1 MSGLLKMKILK
12 TSNDS
17 PDDEVI
23 NEAIDVLADGGVVL
37 YPTDTVYGLGA
48 NIFNNKAVRR
58 VFKIKQ
64 RNLLKPLSILVSNT
78 DAIDLVAKISIH
90 QKNTIE
96 RYLPGPY
103 TFILNKTPI
112 VPRVITSGLTHVGVR
127 VPENEISCRLASLF
141 PITTT
146 SANLSN
152 EDVLSTPEEILDQLG
167 CDVDLVIDVGP
178 LDSNNASTIVDLTTP
193 QPTFLRR

>member
-1 MSGLLKMKILK
+1 MKILK
-12 TSNDS
+12 TDNHS
-17 PDDEVI
+17 PDENVI
-23 NEAIDVLADGGVVL
+23 NEAIDVLANGGVVM

-48 NIFNNKAVRR
+48 DIFNNKAVRR

-64 RNLLKPLSILVSNT
+64 RSLLKPLSILVSNT
-78 DAIDLVAKISIH
+78 DAIDLVSKISIY

-96 RYLPGPY
+96 KYLPGPY
-103 TFILNKTPI
+103 TFILKKSTI
-112 VPRVITSGLTHVGVR
+112 VPRVVTSGLTHVGVR
-127 VPENEISCRLASLF
+127 VPNNQIACKLATLF

-152 EDVLSTPEEILDQLG
+152 EEVLSTPEDILDQLG

-178 LDSNNASTIVDLTTP
+178 LDSENASTIIDLTTP
-193 QPTFLRR
+193 QPTVIRR

>member
-1 MSGLLKMKILK
+1 MKILK
-12 TSNDS
+12 TNNSA
-17 PDDEVI
+17 PDENVI
-23 NEAIDVLADGGVVL
+23 NEAIDVLANGGVII

-48 NIFNNKAVRR
+48 NIFDNKAVRN

-78 DAIDLVAKISIH
+78 DAIELVARISVY
-90 QKNTIE
+90 QKDTIDK
-96 RYLPGPY
+96 YLPGPY

-112 VPRVITSGLTHVGVR
+112 VPRVVTGGLTHVGVR
-127 VPENEISCRLASLF
+127 VPENKIACKLASIF

-146 SANLSN
+146 SANLSD
-152 EDVLSTPEEILDQLG
+152 EKVLSAPEDILKQLG

-178 LDSNNASTIVDLTTP
+178 LEAKSASTIIDLTTP
-193 QPTFLRR
+193 QPTFIRR

>member
-1 MSGLLKMKILK
+1 MRILK
-12 TSNDS
+12 TDGSAPN
-17 PDDEVI
+17 ENI
-23 NEAIDVLADGGVVL
+23 IGEAINVLAHGGVVL

-78 DAIDLVAKISIH
+78 DAIDLISEISIH
-90 QKNTIE
+90 QKNMVDK
-96 RYLPGPY
+96 YLPGPY
-103 TFILNKTPI
+103 TFILKKSHI
-112 VPRVITSGLTHVGVR
+112 VPRVITSGLNNVGVR
-127 VPENEISCRLASLF
+127 VPENEIACKLATLF

-146 SANLSN
+146 SANLSD
-152 EDVLSTPEEILDQLG
+152 EEVLSTPNEILDQLG

-178 LDSNNASTIVDLTTP
+178 LDSKNASTIIDLTTP
-193 QPTFLRR
+193 QPTFIRR